1 MDEAMR
7 GDFAHNSLWIHIAWA
22 AHALVDLQYS
32 KRPWSDHIL
41 SMNYFYI
48 NNKIKSMQN
57 NETARVDVQIEYA
70 AWLFKATDYCWPN
83 FYMPTI
89 CSMSLQT
96 PEDEDWAWP
105 ERANL
110 YEYETCLILKKQ
122 MQIGFQKPCSAI
134 WLLLI
139 GGQSQSN

>member
-1 MDEAMR
+1 METEEHYYR
-7 GDFAHNSLWIHIAWA
+7 
-22 AHALVDLQYS
+22 QYS

-57 NETARVDVQIEYA
+57 NETARVAVQIESA
-70 AWLFKATDYCWPN
+70 VWLFKATDYCWAN

-89 CSMSLQT
+89 CSISLQT

-110 YEYETCLILKKQ
+110 YEYEICLILKNKCRLAFKNLA
-122 MQIGFQKPCSAI
+122 MRVL
-134 WLLLI
+134 LLLI
-139 GGQSQSN
+139 GCPKPPR